1 MTITKAGTDT
11 RNLLFLSR
19 GAAPVAA
26 YQNNQS
32 KTLGS

>member
-26 YQNNQS
+26 AGMRIF
-32 KTLGS
+32 T